1 MRRVLF
7 PMALFS
13 AISFQFNLRPVPA
26 GAQSG
31 LPPDLQ
37 EVGIDQRLGD
47 QVPRDLFFR
56 DETGNP
62 VRLGVYFD
70 GKPVILAL
78 VYFQCPMLCT
88 QVLNG
93 LLSSLRALSF
103 DVGDEFEV
111 LAVSFDPGETPI
123 LAAAKKDEY
132 IRSYGRVGGADGWH
146 FLTGTP
152 AAIDRLTSAV
162 GFRYKYN
169 PETQQFAHASGIIV
183 LTPGGKIARY
193 YLGIEYPPRDLRL
206 GLVEAS
212 SGKIGSPVDQILLY
226 CFQYDPATGR
236 YSLAIL
242 NVVRIAGI
250 ATLLGLGTLIAVL
263 LRREPPTPA
272 LPRNGAQENR

>member
-7 PMALFS
+7 SMALFS
-13 AISFQFNLRPVPA
+13 AISFQFNLRPAPA
-26 GAQSG
+26 WAQSG

-70 GKPVILAL
+70 RKPVILAL

-123 LAAAKKDEY
+123 LAASKKDEY
-132 IRSYGRVGGADGWH
+132 IRSYGRVGAADGWH

-152 AAIDRLTSAV
+152 AAIARLTDAV

-263 LRREPPTPA
+263 LRREPPTPH
-272 LPRNGAQENR
+272 GAVENR